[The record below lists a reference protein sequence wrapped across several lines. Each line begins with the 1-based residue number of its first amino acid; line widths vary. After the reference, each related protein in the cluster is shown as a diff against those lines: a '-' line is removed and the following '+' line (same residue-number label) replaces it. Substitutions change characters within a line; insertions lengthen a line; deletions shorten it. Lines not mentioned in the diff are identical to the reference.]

1 VTDPVNPHEVGSVP
15 ANNSLWREVKV
26 YQFFDPAL
34 NRHRAYA
41 YITTEAAG
49 SGLQIIDLSDLPAS
63 VQLANTLLDFQTSH
77 TLHISNVDYAS
88 NAPRSGREAFLYIAG
103 SNLNSGSYRIYSLSD
118 PVRPQ
123 LVTAAPLGTGYMHD
137 STTLFITDNRTTQ
150 CSQAHNPCQVLVD

>member
-1 VTDPVNPHEVGSVP
+1 NVDLLAQVRLMDLSTRPGSMSNLWGFVDLDDNHEYAIVGVSNATAVIDVTDPVNPREVGSVP

-26 YQFFDPAL
+26 YQFFDPAQ

-88 NAPRSGREAFLYIAG
+88 NAPRSGREAFLYIA
-103 SNLNSGSYRIYSLSD
+103 
-118 PVRPQ
+118 
-123 LVTAAPLGTGYMHD
+123 
-137 STTLFITDNRTTQ
+137 
-150 CSQAHNPCQVLVD
+150 